1 MAKTAVQ
8 PKTMESN
15 HKVASVLSTG
25 LFAILCVLIAFPL
38 LAGFFASFQEGREVV
53 MKGMSLNLDFSKMHL
68 DNYKYLFSGN
78 EDSRKYFMW
87 YKNSLILTLITV
99 ALTLLV
105 CYFIAYGLTMYKFK
119 LQGFLF
125 FLVIATM
132 CVPFEILMLPLY
144 NEVTSLGIIN
154 TRAGVILPGLCGAS
168 TIFFFKQYMQSLP
181 KELLDAGRIDGCT
194 EYGISV
200 KIMMPIT
207 KPAFASMAILCA
219 MGSWN
224 NMLWPMLVFRDTS
237 KFTLQIGLNTL
248 LTPYGNNYNL
258 LIAGSMFGILPILI
272 IYLIFQRY
280 LNGRSMEDIA
290 KEITRYGIPTR
301 DKTPYWQTTSIQYV
315 LHNEKYAGDSLAQ
328 KTYTTRTL
336 PHRKKRNQGEYD
348 QYFVPGS
355 HPAIIDRELFDRAQA
370 LLKQKGA
377 VIHPKSGV
385 TYPWTGTVICGQCGS
400 IFKRKKCRESAYW
413 TCRLHD
419 KSPDKCQITQIPESE
434 FERAFLRLYYKLRHD
449 GMPVLSQLLTDLQTA
464 QNRKLLWSLD
474 IVELNKQI
482 ADIVRQER
490 LLAELKQQGLV
501 DPDIYITPSNTLAEQ
516 LRTAKLEKERF
527 LESEED
533 QTIRQTQVL
542 LEILETGPEFL
553 EAFDEELFS
562 ELVAKI
568 IVENNECLRFRLING
583 LELTETIE
591 RTVR

>member
-1 MAKTAVQ
+1 
-8 PKTMESN
+8 
-15 HKVASVLSTG
+15 
-25 LFAILCVLIAFPL
+25 
-38 LAGFFASFQEGREVV
+38 

-99 ALTLLV
+99 VLTLLV

-272 IYLIFQRY
+272 ILEKSIFRDIPFITTSRPSWKEAKKPARSGNAISTQR
-280 LNGRSMEDIA
+280 IA
-290 KEITRYGIPTR
+290 KSPVDNT
-301 DKTPYWQTTSIQYV
+301 D
-315 LHNEKYAGDSLAQ
+315 A
-328 KTYTTRTL
+328 TL
-336 PHRKKRNQGEYD
+336 
-348 QYFVPGS
+348 
-355 HPAIIDRELFDRAQA
+355 LFD
-370 LLKQKGA
+370 
-377 VIHPKSGV
+377 
-385 TYPWTGTVICGQCGS
+385 S
-400 IFKRKKCRESAYW
+400 IVF
-413 TCRLHD
+413 
-419 KSPDKCQITQIPESE
+419 
-434 FERAFLRLYYKLRHD
+434 
-449 GMPVLSQLLTDLQTA
+449 G
-464 QNRKLLWSLD
+464 
-474 IVELNKQI
+474 
-482 ADIVRQER
+482 
-490 LLAELKQQGLV
+490 
-501 DPDIYITPSNTLAEQ
+501 
-516 LRTAKLEKERF
+516 
-527 LESEED
+527 
-533 QTIRQTQVL
+533 
-542 LEILETGPEFL
+542 
-553 EAFDEELFS
+553 
-562 ELVAKI
+562 
-568 IVENNECLRFRLING
+568 
-583 LELTETIE
+583 
-591 RTVR
+591 